1 MKLYFQ
7 DEPRLYTVNGK
18 KVPSVTT
25 ILQVLSKDALPW
37 WGMKVG
43 VNGVFALLKQGV
55 IAPYDFEDDL
65 VPELGGR
72 CLTPEDFY
80 RSRQDAEDLGLDRGL
95 LTEHKLTTNDVLDD
109 AGERGTSVHSG
120 LEDWTLMGEIPDPE
134 LYPPEEA
141 GYVAGLVTFL
151 RDVKMTPVASEV
163 MVGSAEHEY
172 AGRFDLI
179 ADLPEQ
185 EVCVRASPK
194 RSRRATIP
202 AGRYMLDL
210 KTSKG
215 IYDSHH
221 LQLSGYEGALRECGY
236 EGTQYRAVV
245 RPSPDGRYEMNLS
258 PACYP
263 EWLAVVRC
271 HRAMQTFHS
280 KLKEAKL

>member
-1 MKLYFQ
+1 VKLYYQ

-25 ILQVLSKDALPW
+25 ILGVLSKDALPW

-43 VNGVFALLKQGV
+43 VNGVLGLIERGV
-55 IAPYDFEDDL
+55 IPPDL
-65 VPELGGR
+65 SD
-72 CLTPEDFY
+72 LTPEDFY
-80 RSRQDAEDLGLDRGL
+80 RSRQDAEDQDLPRGL
-95 LTEHKLTTNDVLDD
+95 LTEHKLTTNDVLDE
-109 AGERGTSVHSG
+109 AGDRGTSVHSA

-134 LYPPEEA
+134 MFPEEER

-151 RDVKMTPVASEV
+151 KDVKLTPIASEI
-163 MVGSAEHEY
+163 MVGSVEHEY

-179 ADLPEQ
+179 AELPEQ
-185 EVCVRASPK
+185 EAIVRASPK
-194 RSRRATIP
+194 RSRRAIIP
-202 AGRYMLDL
+202 GGRYMLDL

-215 IYDSHH
+215 IYDTHH

-236 EGTQYRAVV
+236 EGTEHRAVV
-245 RPSPDGRYEMNLS
+245 RPSPDGRYEIHLS

-271 HRAMQTFHS
+271 HRAMQVFKT

>member
-1 MKLYFQ
+1 VKLYYQ

-25 ILQVLSKDALPW
+25 ILKVLAKDALPW

-43 VNGVFALLKQGV
+43 VNGVFALLEQGV
-55 IAPYDFEDDL
+55 IHPYDFERPY

-72 CLTPEDFY
+72 ELTPEDFY
-80 RSRQDAEDLGLDRGL
+80 RSRQDADDLGLERGL
-95 LTEHKLTTNDVLDD
+95 LTEHKLTTNDVLED
-109 AGERGTSVHSG
+109 AGDRGNSVHTA
-120 LEDWTLMGEIPDPE
+120 LEDWTLMGEMPDPE
-134 LYPPEEA
+134 LFPEEER
-141 GYVAGLVTFL
+141 GYVNGLVTFL
-151 RDVKMTPVASEV
+151 RDVKLTPVASEV
-163 MVGSAEHEY
+163 MVGSVEHEY

-179 ADLPEQ
+179 AELPEQ
-185 EVCVRASPK
+185 EATVRASPK
-194 RSRRATIP
+194 RSRRAIIP

-236 EGTQYRAVV
+236 GGTEHRAVV
-245 RPSPDGRYEMNLS
+245 RPSPDGRYEIHLS

-271 HRAMQTFHS
+271 HRAMQTFTS